1 MPQNVCS
8 RCSSRVATA
17 DLFHP
22 GRCVFPHSKS
32 YSLKLMDVR
41 IERCPRVSPHLPVNI
56 YNSSLWLE
64 GHYAPCRG
72 SHVRCQNSEKFIL
85 FLFSSPRMTLPTVKS
100 MKLYSPQKA
109 FLILYVLYFYFHICI
124 RYIFKILP
132 RVLGRYLEMYS
143 S

>member
-1 MPQNVCS
+1 MPPCVSTFASKHLQQLF
-8 RCSSRVATA
+8 VA
-17 DLFHP
+17 
-22 GRCVFPHSKS
+22 GGMCG
-32 YSLKLMDVR
+32 
-41 IERCPRVSPHLPVNI
+41 C
-56 YNSSLWLE
+56 
-64 GHYAPCRG
+64 